1 MVLVPP
7 SPLRRQAETSA
18 ALIVRA
24 WMWPGAVGPSCGM
37 ACEDWQ
43 TLPSD
48 SHSDDLSLSEMMRA
62 KVVVYVSSRGGAA
75 EGENPLK
82 PTALPGSQ
90 PRDDSR

>member
-62 KVVVYVSSRGGAA
+62 KGRGLRFLSWWSRGRGKSFETDRPPGQSAA
-75 EGENPLK
+75 G
-82 PTALPGSQ
+82 
-90 PRDDSR
+90 